1 MRNTNQSESIKMP
14 RWHAYTWGVLAALTC
29 PCHLPVLALLLS
41 GTAAGAFVSEHWS
54 LATLVLTV
62 LFVLFLRAALRA
74 FRKRRDP
81 LGARRGLRC
90 RVAAGLGALGIVLCT
105 ASRRSICAQV
115 RSQVWKSY

>member
-1 MRNTNQSESIKMP
+1 MRNTNQSESIKIP
-14 RWHAYTWGVLAALTC
+14 RWRAYTWGALAALTC

-74 FRKRRDP
+74 FRKR
-81 LGARRGLRC
+81 A
-90 RVAAGLGALGIVLCT
+90 
-105 ASRRSICAQV
+105 
-115 RSQVWKSY
+115 

>member
-1 MRNTNQSESIKMP
+1 MRNTNQSESIKMS

-74 FRKRRDP
+74 FRKR
-81 LGARRGLRC
+81 A
-90 RVAAGLGALGIVLCT
+90 
-105 ASRRSICAQV
+105 
-115 RSQVWKSY
+115 

>member
-41 GTAAGAFVSEHWS
+41 GTAAGAFASEHWS

-74 FRKRRDP
+74 FRKR
-81 LGARRGLRC
+81 A
-90 RVAAGLGALGIVLCT
+90 
-105 ASRRSICAQV
+105 
-115 RSQVWKSY
+115 

>member
-1 MRNTNQSESIKMP
+1 MP

-74 FRKRRDP
+74 FRKR
-81 LGARRGLRC
+81 A
-90 RVAAGLGALGIVLCT
+90 
-105 ASRRSICAQV
+105 
-115 RSQVWKSY
+115 

>member
-62 LFVLFLRAALRA
+62 LFVLFLRAALQA
-74 FRKRRDP
+74 FRKRP
-81 LGARRGLRC
+81 
-90 RVAAGLGALGIVLCT
+90 
-105 ASRRSICAQV
+105 
-115 RSQVWKSY
+115 

>member
-54 LATLVLTV
+54 LATLVLMV

-74 FRKRRDP
+74 FRKR
-81 LGARRGLRC
+81 A
-90 RVAAGLGALGIVLCT
+90 
-105 ASRRSICAQV
+105 
-115 RSQVWKSY
+115 

>member
-74 FRKRRDP
+74 FRER
-81 LGARRGLRC
+81 A
-90 RVAAGLGALGIVLCT
+90 
-105 ASRRSICAQV
+105 
-115 RSQVWKSY
+115 

>member
-41 GTAAGAFVSEHWS
+41 GTAAGAFVSEQWS

-74 FRKRRDP
+74 FRKR
-81 LGARRGLRC
+81 A
-90 RVAAGLGALGIVLCT
+90 
-105 ASRRSICAQV
+105 
-115 RSQVWKSY
+115 

>member
-41 GTAAGAFVSEHWS
+41 RTAAGAFVSEHWS

-74 FRKRRDP
+74 FRKR
-81 LGARRGLRC
+81 A
-90 RVAAGLGALGIVLCT
+90 
-105 ASRRSICAQV
+105 
-115 RSQVWKSY
+115 

>member
-62 LFVLFLRAALRA
+62 LFVLVLRAALRA
-74 FRKRRDP
+74 FRKR
-81 LGARRGLRC
+81 A
-90 RVAAGLGALGIVLCT
+90 
-105 ASRRSICAQV
+105 
-115 RSQVWKSY
+115 

>member
-29 PCHLPVLALLLS
+29 PCHLPVLAFLLS

-74 FRKRRDP
+74 FRKR
-81 LGARRGLRC
+81 A
-90 RVAAGLGALGIVLCT
+90 
-105 ASRRSICAQV
+105 
-115 RSQVWKSY
+115 

>member
-74 FRKRRDP
+74 FRKR
-81 LGARRGLRC
+81 A
-90 RVAAGLGALGIVLCT
+90 
-105 ASRRSICAQV
+105 
-115 RSQVWKSY
+115 